1 MSTSQILKVSLILCL
16 ILIPQYSLGLNSEP
30 QTNPLANC
38 PAQYFKNQPSGKTDF
53 KTLKKVIQTYGK
65 SKVFERIHRLSN
77 NKSIVRRDD
86 VFSTHYGIPPLN
98 NIDECTMMYEL
109 IELDMSPSELE
120 VQIIAAPRL
129 AREAENTRL
138 DQEARIAVEVA
149 QLYEERARLAVERD
163 RRKNDGKQLR
173 ATADNALF
181 LSLVLSLTLALSVAL
196 WKMDLENVLRRINA
210 KVFAWTLVCLFVL
223 IILAVFVI
231 LEPRKGKGSGGYCS
245 DMADREIEK
254 DKQRNNEALERILID
269 IEKEKKTN

>member
-231 LEPRKGKGSGGYCS
+231 LEPRKGKGSGGYYS

-269 IEKEKKTN
+269 IEKEKKDY

>member
-30 QTNPLANC
+30 QTNPSANC

-109 IELDMSPSELE
+109 IELGMSPSELE

-129 AREAENTRL
+129 AREAENARL

-149 QLYEERARLAVERD
+149 RLHEERARLAVERD

-181 LSLVLSLTLALSVAL
+181 LSLVLSLTLVLSVAL

-210 KVFAWTLVCLFVL
+210 KIFAWTLVCIFVL

-231 LEPRKGKGSGGYCS
+231 LEPRKGKGSGGYYS

-254 DKQRNNEALERILID
+254 DKQRNNEVLERILID
-269 IEKEKKTN
+269 IEKEKKDY

>member
-16 ILIPQYSLGLNSEP
+16 ILIPQYSLSLNSEP

-231 LEPRKGKGSGGYCS
+231 LEPRKGKGSGGYYS
-245 DMADREIEK
+245 DIADREIEK

-269 IEKEKKTN
+269 IEKEKKDY